1 VAGGAV
7 APTYHHE
14 KISRDSGVERL
25 KLFSVVDLMNW
36 PNYIITVASKIIRIN
51 VSPKTLL

>member
-1 VAGGAV
+1 V
-7 APTYHHE
+7 APTHHHE